1 MLFHE
6 LIWPTAGAGLPCPLP
21 IMNFNEQVR
30 PCHPER
36 SEGSRRPTRDL
47 GARRIRSFAALR
59 MTRPMLLGKT
69 HYRPSLAFRSP
80 DEKVKQHHNQE
91 TISGNTRLSPN
102 SSSCDARASTAIQ
115 PTQVLQLIQLIQTSL
130 EIHRWKEKRYGSRRC
145 YHSS

>member
-1 MLFHE
+1 MMLFNE
-6 LIWPTAGAGLPCPLP
+6 LIRPSVGAGLPCSLP

-69 HYRPSLAFRSP
+69 HYRPRWLFRSPDYFITCHYRPSLAFRSP
-80 DEKVKQHHNQE
+80 DEKVKKHHNQE
-91 TISGNTRLSPN
+91 TISGNTRPSPN

-115 PTQVLQLIQLIQTSL
+115 PIQVIQVIQTSL
-130 EIHRWKEKRYGSRRC
+130 EIH
-145 YHSS
+145 